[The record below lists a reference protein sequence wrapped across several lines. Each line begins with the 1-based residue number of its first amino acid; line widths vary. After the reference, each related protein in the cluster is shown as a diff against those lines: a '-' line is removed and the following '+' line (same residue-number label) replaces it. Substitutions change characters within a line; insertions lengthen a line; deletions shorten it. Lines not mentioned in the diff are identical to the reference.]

1 MLIVLAF
8 NLVGNGLRDAFDV
21 KGKPNSMGENAELDF
36 FKKRLRN
43 TESLLMLKQR
53 QIDSVLEITRAITQ
67 NLPLIALA
75 RTLQATIYA
84 QLGISKSALLIKS
97 KNGSVLIS
105 KQRVKRILNSESPV
119 THSYLTA
126 QNI

>member
-1 MLIVLAF
+1 
-8 NLVGNGLRDAFDV
+8 
-21 KGKPNSMGENAELDF
+21 MGENAELDF
-36 FKKRLRN
+36 FKKRLGN

-97 KNGSVLIS
+97 EEWECAYFQAEGEADF
-105 KQRVKRILNSESPV
+105 KQRI
-119 THSYLTA
+119 TSYTQLFDGS
-126 QNI
+126 NI